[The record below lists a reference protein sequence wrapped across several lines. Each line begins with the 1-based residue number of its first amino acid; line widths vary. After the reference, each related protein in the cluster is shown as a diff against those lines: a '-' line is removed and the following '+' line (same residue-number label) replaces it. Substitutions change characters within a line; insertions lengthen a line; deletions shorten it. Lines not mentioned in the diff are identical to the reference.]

1 MKALKKFRNCQPLS
15 QLEGMALA
23 RYLWPSSER
32 PPDLPHD
39 ADNIRQEFNDHCAL
53 CPQKP
58 TTLHHI
64 VPWRE
69 ALLVYDG
76 DHARPDNL
84 IPLCRDCHKKADAEE
99 CTRDF
104 LHGCRMNPT
113 ACMANPLS
121 NRSTEFEIY
130 RGRGD
135 YSKLARDLREAA
147 RDAQTEVKA
156 ELLARA
162 ASARRRKALGESV
175 KLLDEAEDLK
185 PRRDE
190 TRALIFYERGKIA
203 SLKSLRRGDFGA
215 AAFLASKNATSDEL
229 LFKMAQFSHRW
240 ALFRKEAGGTQT
252 PAISL
257 ESDCGI
263 TQFEFYRDS
272 PSSFLLG
279 KRWYVYQLCNIGEY
293 YAEMRM
299 PGESIERLA
308 DASDWIDKL
317 SMTELR
323 PKLYQNLAL
332 AFGAREDWWRCVLAA
347 SASQGLFHDLG
358 RQENKGQTLL
368 TYLEVLEKLHLQS
381 LPQFPKVKEAGMNLN
396 PQMNNQGAFE
406 QILKLTGARGCIP

>member
-1 MKALKKFRNCQPLS
+1 MLALKRFRDCPPLP
-15 QLEGMALA
+15 QREGIALKD
-23 RYLWPSSER
+23 YLWPSER
-32 PPDLPHD
+32 PKDSPQDT
-39 ADNIRQEFNDHCAL
+39 DNIRQEFNDHCAL
-53 CPQKP
+53 CPQKT

-76 DHARPDNL
+76 DHARRDNL
-84 IPLCRDCHKKADAEE
+84 IPLCNDHHKRADAEE
-99 CTRDF
+99 YARDF

-113 ACMANPLS
+113 ACVANPLS
-121 NRSTEFEIY
+121 NRSTESEIY
-130 RGRGD
+130 KGRG
-135 YSKLARDLREAA
+135 YTKRAGDLQKAA
-147 RDAQTEVKA
+147 RYAQTTEVKA

-162 ASARRRKALGESV
+162 ASARRRKGLGESV

-185 PRRDE
+185 PRNNE

-215 AAFLASKNATSDEL
+215 AAFLDSKNATSDQL
-229 LFKMAQFSHRW
+229 LFRMAQFSHRW
-240 ALFRKEAGGTQT
+240 AQLRKEAGGTQA

-257 ESDCGI
+257 ESEFGI
-263 TQFEFYRDS
+263 TQFEIYRDS
-272 PSSFLLG
+272 PARSLLG

-299 PGESIERLA
+299 PEESIGCLA

-332 AFGAREDWWRCVLAA
+332 AFRAREDWWRCVLAA
-347 SASQGLFHDLG
+347 SASQGLFYDLG

-368 TYLEVLEKLHLQS
+368 TYLEVLEKLRLQS
-381 LPQFPKVKEAGMNLN
+381 WPQFPEVEKEGLNLN
-396 PQMNNQGAFE
+396 PEMNNRGAFE

>member
-1 MKALKKFRNCQPLS
+1 MQTLKTFLDCQPLPER
-15 QLEGMALA
+15 EGMALVP
-23 RYLWPSSER
+23 YLWPSKR
-32 PPDLPHD
+32 PSVLPQD
-39 ADNIRQEFNDHCAL
+39 AHNVRKEFNGHCAL
-53 CPQKP
+53 CPTKP
-58 TTLHHI
+58 TELHHI
-64 VPWRE
+64 VPVRE
-69 ALLVYDG
+69 AMLIYDRK
-76 DHARPDNL
+76 HSRPGNL
-84 IPLCRDCHKKADAEE
+84 IPLCRYHHAKANAEGY
-99 CTRDF
+99 TRDF
-104 LHGCRMNPT
+104 LHGCRMNPA
-113 ACMANPLS
+113 ACVANTLS

-130 RGRGD
+130 TGRG
-135 YSKLARDLREAA
+135 YTKRAGDLRKAA

-162 ASARRRKALGESV
+162 ASAKRRKALGESAQ
-175 KLLDEAEDLK
+175 LLDEAEGLK
-185 PRRDE
+185 PRNNE

-215 AAFLASKNATSDEL
+215 AAFLDSKNATSDEL
-229 LFKMAQFSHRW
+229 LFKMAKFSHRW
-240 ALFRKEAGGTQT
+240 ALLRKEAGGTQA

-263 TQFEFYRDS
+263 TQFEIYRDS
-272 PSSFLLG
+272 PARSLLG

-299 PGESIERLA
+299 PRESIECLA

-332 AFGAREDWWRCVLAA
+332 AFWALEDWWRCILAA
-347 SASQGLFHDLG
+347 SASQGLFVDLR

-368 TYLEVLEKLHLQS
+368 TYLEVLKKLHLQS
-381 LPQFPKVKEAGMNLN
+381 RPQFPEAIKEGLNLN
-396 PQMNNQGAFE
+396 PQMNNQEAFE